1 MNRYALTFT
10 VRPGSVANVAEIL
23 SDYSSPPAGRTGAA
37 RPMLDR
43 TSVFMAGP
51 IVVRVVDISCP
62 PEEAVRHLVAQ
73 PQIRAA
79 EERLR
84 PHLTE
89 DRDLTDDSSRRRFLA
104 TAVMRVV
111 ASGNAQPGHL
121 GRTAAVYQALPGQG
135 GEVARLLGA
144 EAAAPGCGTTVFRRR
159 DLVVHLLESP
169 DPTMGVPL
177 AGVLA
182 PLVRMARPMTLVT
195 DRVAGVM
202 A

>member
-10 VRPGSVANVAEIL
+10 VRPGSVAEVAEIL
-23 SDYSSPPAGRTGAA
+23 AGYSSPPPGRSGPA
-37 RPMLDR
+37 RPLLDR

-51 IVVRVVDISCP
+51 VVVRIVDITCP
-62 PEEAVRHLVAQ
+62 PEQAIRHLVGQ

-89 DRDLTDDSSRRRFLA
+89 DRDLSDDRSRRRFLA
-104 TAVMRVV
+104 TSVMRVV
-111 ASGNAQPGHL
+111 SSENGHG
-121 GRTAAVYQALPGQG
+121 GRLSRAATLYEALPGRG
-135 GEVARLLGA
+135 GEVARVL
-144 EAAAPGCGTTVFRRR
+144 AAGGSPAGCGTTVFRRR

-169 DPTMGVPL
+169 DPMMEAPPVSS
-177 AGVLA
+177 A
-182 PLVRMARPMTLVT
+182 PLVRPARPMTPVT

-202 A
+202 V

>member
-10 VRPGSVANVAEIL
+10 VRPDSVSEVAGIL
-23 SDYSSPPAGRTGAA
+23 SGYSSPPAGRPGAA
-37 RPMLDR
+37 RPLLDR

-51 IVVRVVDISCP
+51 VVVRVVDLACP
-62 PEEAVRHLVAQ
+62 PEQAIAHLMGQ
-73 PQIRAA
+73 PQIRAV

-89 DRDLTDDSSRRRFLA
+89 DRDLSDDRSRRRFLA

-111 ASGNAQPGHL
+111 ASANGHAGHL
-121 GRTAAVYQALPGQG
+121 PRTAALYQALPGQG
-135 GEVARLLGA
+135 GEVARLLGSHATPA
-144 EAAAPGCGTTVFRRR
+144 ECGTTVFRRR

-169 DPTMGVPL
+169 DAVMAVPL
-177 AGVLA
+177 AGLLA